1 MHRRLRP
8 ELFARLLAAVSV
20 LAAFAAPA
28 RADTVYVVSQSTG
41 GLFRFEASNPA
52 GTITVISGTGTFNT
66 PTALALGPDGD
77 LYVGESGDGDQ
88 IVPRIRRVTVTGS
101 TATISTVVTLTGTDQ
116 AIYGPGGKLA
126 PAAIAFRRPI
136 DGGQML
142 VGRNPEP
149 QLGQSTGPVV
159 KVSGWNTGEPTVANF
174 TSGTSLDSSPGLA
187 VSASDGALY
196 VSNSAYGGGG
206 QSIAG
211 QVDRFDAAV
220 DPALFVSTVV
230 SGSGNP
236 IANFGPTGLA
246 VYGSTLY
253 SASTQSSSVYA
264 TDVTT
269 GQTSLLGRIQ
279 PDFATAFGFDVGA
292 LARLSNGDL
301 LTGSVSG
308 LNRSLYLVPASGTG
322 QLLNPYFT
330 YGDFGSIGGIAV
342 VPVPEP
348 TALALAATAAV
359 GLGWRCARRRSRRA

>member
-1 MHRRLRP
+1 MHRHLRSG
-8 ELFARLLAAVSV
+8 LFARLLAVAPILV
-20 LAAFAAPA
+20 AFATPA

-52 GTITVISGTGTFNT
+52 GTITVISAPGTFDT
-66 PTALALGPDGD
+66 PTALALGPDGH
-77 LYVGESGDGDQ
+77 LYVGESGSDPAFA
-88 IVPRIRRVTVTGS
+88 PRIRRVIVTGS
-101 TATISTVVTLTGTDQ
+101 TATISTAVILTGTDQ
-116 AIYGPGGKLA
+116 SIYGESGKLA
-126 PAAIAFRRPI
+126 PAAITFRRPS

-159 KVSGWNTGEPTVANF
+159 KVTDWNTEKPTVVNF
-174 TSGTSLDSSPGLA
+174 TIGTALNSSPGLA

-206 QSIAG
+206 QSIVG
-211 QVDRFDAAV
+211 QVERFDAAV
-220 DPALFVSTVV
+220 NPALFVSTVV

-246 VYGSTLY
+246 VFGSTLY

-264 TDVTT
+264 TNLTT
-269 GQTSLLGRIQ
+269 GQTSLLGTIQ
-279 PDFATAFGFDVGA
+279 PDFAIAFGFDVGA

-308 LNRSLYLVPASGTG
+308 FNPSLYLVPASGTG

-330 YGDFGSIGGIAV
+330 YADFGSIGGIAL

-359 GLGWRCARRRSRRA
+359 GLGWRCSRRRLRRM